1 MSNNQSPTNKT
12 NEETLLNDVNKY
24 CKNKNP
30 SNAQIV
36 TETSITKDQYVKK
49 SMEVVVKIIEI
60 MNYTI
65 TTANDI
71 VNHHIPSIPILK
83 ESIITTYY
91 LILLLTISTLFKSIL
106 DIFVTNEYTVIG
118 ISYYILYNIYAI
130 FYYIFSFV
138 IGKTISPELGKE
150 IYDFFIITM
159 NDVCMRLPIIASI
172 TGGMKTITG
181 GITDITKVL
190 DTIYKMTPTIS
201 SPTEI
206 LSIVKNNIPGITTGL
221 SFKGG
226 NIKKSSELNSDL
238 KRLNKNKET
247 TKLREETIKL
257 REEIKNLQ
265 INEIK
270 QTIEEKIKQGYDD
283 KDTQII
289 LEEYNVLEILLDFLN
304 KLGEKIKNIDEKIKP
319 LMINETVGGNKNKT
333 RKNRKNRKN
342 KTKTKK

>member
-201 SPTEI
+201 SPTEF
-206 LSIVKNNIPGITTGL
+206 LSIVK
-221 SFKGG
+221 
-226 NIKKSSELNSDL
+226 
-238 KRLNKNKET
+238 
-247 TKLREETIKL
+247 
-257 REEIKNLQ
+257 
-265 INEIK
+265 
-270 QTIEEKIKQGYDD
+270 
-283 KDTQII
+283 
-289 LEEYNVLEILLDFLN
+289 
-304 KLGEKIKNIDEKIKP
+304 
-319 LMINETVGGNKNKT
+319 
-333 RKNRKNRKN
+333 
-342 KTKTKK
+342 